1 MESLTSKYAVFII
14 SNRIKVLIAT
24 FLLIMIATAMIISYP
39 LKHNN
44 SNEMWFLPG
53 DPNLVAFEKLQDLFG
68 SSEYLIVGVTARDKD
83 MDIFE
88 YETLIMIDE
97 ISTMLE
103 DHEIVEQVRSLSK
116 YQRTY
121 DKNGMVA
128 TDDLIEDFE
137 ELGDDPT
144 IIENA
149 RNIMKGEELALDSI
163 ITSDLKHTR
172 ILARTEY
179 RANDNSHKIKVVNDL
194 RNFIKEKGYL
204 DKGYDLKL
212 GGVPY
217 IGERFET
224 ISNTEF
230 GWMIPTQAAICLL
243 YTSPS
248 PRD

>member
-1 MESLTSKYAVFII
+1 MENFTSKYANAVI
-14 SNRIKVLIAT
+14 NHRIKVLLAT
-24 FLLIMIATAMIISYP
+24 FLLILTAIAMIMSYP
-39 LKHNN
+39 LRHNN

-68 SSEYLIVGVTARDKD
+68 SSEYLIVGVTARDNDK
-83 MDIFE
+83 DIFE
-88 YETLIMIDE
+88 YETLMMINE

-137 ELGDDPT
+137 ELGDNPV

-149 RNIMKGEELALDSI
+149 REIIKGEELALDSI

-194 RNFIKEKGYL
+194 RDFIKEKHSGL
-204 DKGYDLKL
+204 
-212 GGVPY
+212 
-217 IGERFET
+217 T
-224 ISNTEF
+224 
-230 GWMIPTQAAICLL
+230 
-243 YTSPS
+243 
-248 PRD
+248 

>member
-1 MESLTSKYAVFII
+1 MHHFPARYALVVIN
-14 SNRIKVLIAT
+14 NRIKILLASLLLVAISIAV
-24 FLLIMIATAMIISYP
+24 IVAKP
-39 LKHNN
+39 LGYNN

-53 DPNLVAFEKLQDLFG
+53 DPNLLAFEKLQDLFG

-83 MDIFE
+83 KDIFE

-163 ITSDLKHTR
+163 ITYASL
-172 ILARTEY
+172 
-179 RANDNSHKIKVVNDL
+179 
-194 RNFIKEKGYL
+194 
-204 DKGYDLKL
+204 
-212 GGVPY
+212 
-217 IGERFET
+217 
-224 ISNTEF
+224 
-230 GWMIPTQAAICLL
+230 
-243 YTSPS
+243 
-248 PRD
+248 